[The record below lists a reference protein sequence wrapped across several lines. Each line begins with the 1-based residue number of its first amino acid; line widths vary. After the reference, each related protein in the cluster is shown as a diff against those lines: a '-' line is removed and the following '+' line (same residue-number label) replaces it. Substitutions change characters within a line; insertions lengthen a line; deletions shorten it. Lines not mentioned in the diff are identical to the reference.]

1 MECHDLY
8 FTGLVCECS
17 ALQVQC
23 CARWATEKVYY
34 IRKAIHIALVMRYKH
49 QNVLFYKSLNMVCV
63 LKSYNIVL
71 CKDPC
76 EHKSLWIYNLPLIII
91 YVKRNKSCWSFTAS
105 SFQVETAVKYST
117 QTHCKYVPPP
127 TFLLN
132 WKKHLY
138 QSLNR
143 FQLKWIPKAVKIWQ
157 LLFLFTKSIN
167 YRVLIEI
174 A

>member
-1 MECHDLY
+1 ML
-8 FTGLVCECS
+8 TK
-17 ALQVQC
+17 
-23 CARWATEKVYY
+23 ARWEKHVCWINLCWGFKLFCGVSWLVFYRTCMWVPCITSAMLCQVSYWAIYY
-34 IRKAIHIALVMRYKH
+34 IRKAIHTALVMRYKH

-117 QTHCKYVPPP
+117 QSHCKYVPPP

-132 WKKHLY
+132 WKKAP
-138 QSLNR
+138 
-143 FQLKWIPKAVKIWQ
+143 IP
-157 LLFLFTKSIN
+157 
-167 YRVLIEI
+167 I